1 MKKII
6 SLFLMC
12 TILVLSLNSVAFA
25 AEVET
30 PVVTPRWANISSIT
44 GELVVINEDEGIFS
58 AFIDGYTNV
67 TRITASANLYF
78 LNSSNRWVEMPRD
91 WEYDVYATELF
102 IDETFSASSDYQ
114 YKVVVSI
121 DVYAGNNVE
130 SVVRTF
136 TT

>member
-1 MKKII
+1 MKKIV
-6 SLFLMC
+6 SLLLMC

-25 AEVET
+25 AQIET
-30 PVVTPRWANISSIT
+30 PVVTPRWTYISSIT
-44 GELVVINEDEGIFS
+44 GELAVINEGDGVFS
-58 AFIDGYTNV
+58 AFVNGYTDV

-78 LNSSNRWVEMPRD
+78 LNSNNRWVEMPRD
-91 WEYDVYATELF
+91 WEYDVYATEL
-102 IDETFSASSDYQ
+102 IMNETFSASSDFQ

-121 DVYAGNNVE
+121 DVYSGNNVE

>member
-1 MKKII
+1 MKKIV
-6 SLFLMC
+6 SLLLMC

-25 AEVET
+25 AQIET
-30 PVVTPRWANISSIT
+30 PVVTPRWTYISSIT
-44 GELVVINEDEGIFS
+44 GELAVINEGDGVFS
-58 AFIDGYTNV
+58 AFIDGYTDV

-78 LNSSNRWVEMPRD
+78 LNSNNRWVEMPRD

-102 IDETFSASSDYQ
+102 IDETFGASSDYQ

-121 DVYAGNNVE
+121 DVYSGNNVE